1 MQTTFDQDH
10 PPLIPSA
17 PPDMGQTNRQPNS
30 TPYAQ
35 QPLYPPGTIV
45 TFRRPSEIGLIS
57 FKRNLTLLM
66 IHGIDGSSSLAT
78 LVCASPNASKR
89 SFYGLMFIPRP
100 TLFMAHGS
108 CVVTSMQLY
117 IPLIVRV
124 ALITLNLAKLSNIF
138 FL

>member
-1 MQTTFDQDH
+1 MKITLDLENPILSKIIINGRVQLVEYEALLTVCFECGIYGHIHGNCLSLKPDNISDVSVVPDTTFDQDH

-66 IHGIDGSSSLAT
+66 VD
-78 LVCASPNASKR
+78 
-89 SFYGLMFIPRP
+89 
-100 TLFMAHGS
+100 
-108 CVVTSMQLY
+108 
-117 IPLIVRV
+117 
-124 ALITLNLAKLSNIF
+124 
-138 FL
+138 